1 MMGILVA
8 ILCIL
13 GMLSPVIVLWVI
25 GIDYMKENH
34 PDYKG
39 DDFLNWGNERIDDE
53 FTRQARANQ
62 PEILGKKPKTQ
73 ADYAREH
80 SKPNPKQFD
89 GIKSEEPFIKT
100 RKKNRNEK
108 S

>member
-13 GMLSPVIVLWVI
+13 GMITTVIVLWII

-39 DDFLNWGNERIDDE
+39 DDLFGE
-53 FTRQARANQ
+53 
-62 PEILGKKPKTQ
+62 
-73 ADYAREH
+73 
-80 SKPNPKQFD
+80 
-89 GIKSEEPFIKT
+89 
-100 RKKNRNEK
+100 
-108 S
+108 

>member
-1 MMGILVA
+1 MMGTLVA

-39 DDFLNWGNERIDDE
+39 EDFLDWGDDDV
-53 FTRQARANQ
+53 T
-62 PEILGKKPKTQ
+62 KT
-73 ADYAREH
+73 AGRDGWDDNIVH
-80 SKPNPKQFD
+80 SEGDF
-89 GIKSEEPFIKT
+89 
-100 RKKNRNEK
+100 
-108 S
+108 